1 MQVRAAAARDLD
13 RVAALASRLFAQQR
27 GPGFALVPGRETELR
42 ELIAGLARDP
52 RCALLV
58 AEDEAGGLLGLV
70 LASLLSRPGPFAER
84 ERGEIDWL
92 FVGEDDR
99 RHGVGRVLVG
109 AALRWL
115 REHGARRS
123 LVHVERGNAA
133 GRAFWN
139 AQGFSVVMDVLER
152 PL

>member
-1 MQVRAAAARDLD
+1 MQVRAATTRDLD
-13 RVAALASRLFAQQR
+13 RVAALSSRLFAQHR
-27 GPGFALVPGRETELR
+27 GPGFALAPGREAELR
-42 ELIAGLARDP
+42 ELITGLVGDR

-58 AEDEAGGLLGLV
+58 AEDEAGGLLGFV
-70 LASLLSRPGPFAER
+70 LASLLSRPGPFAES

-92 FVGEDDR
+92 FVREDDR
-99 RHGVGRVLVG
+99 RHGVGRALAG
-109 AALRWL
+109 AALDWL

-133 GRAFWN
+133 GRAFWD